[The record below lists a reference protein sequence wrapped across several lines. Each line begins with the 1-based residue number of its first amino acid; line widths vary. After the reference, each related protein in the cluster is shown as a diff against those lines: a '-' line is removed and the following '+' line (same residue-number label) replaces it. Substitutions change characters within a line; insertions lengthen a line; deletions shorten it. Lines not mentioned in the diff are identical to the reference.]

1 MEAHSKVDLAR
12 MSKPYTD
19 VVWRS
24 ISSELVR
31 GASRPCRPP
40 FLWVH
45 SLPPFRF
52 LGSPF
57 VNATNF
63 PFILVFSSHSSPT
76 CPFLIVW
83 GGYSSCQ
90 SSHQSGWEKLD
101 SMVWVWVCQ
110 AMGSTLRR
118 WQPSP
123 LCCSCTEFVLFF
135 RLFLWGIGRKV
146 VLGHIL
152 GPSRSFHCAFLAVG
166 LLGLDFGLLI
176 QSGLGPQ
183 I

>member
-1 MEAHSKVDLAR
+1 MEAHSKVDLAC
-12 MSKPYTD
+12 MPKPYTD

-31 GASRPCRPP
+31 GASRPRRRP

-45 SLPPFRF
+45 PPPFLWF
-52 LGSPF
+52 LGRPPF
-57 VNATNF
+57 VNAMSF
-63 PFILVFSSHSSPT
+63 PFILIFPSHFSPT
-76 CPFLIVW
+76 CPFLLVW

-135 RLFLWGIGRKV
+135 RLFCEMLGIKSSSATSLDLQGAFIV
-146 VLGHIL
+146 
-152 GPSRSFHCAFLAVG
+152 RS
-166 LLGLDFGLLI
+166 
-176 QSGLGPQ
+176 
-183 I
+183 